1 MFEGLRDKEKR
12 RIWQLGGLLLLGLLL
27 MGTSAWLSA
36 GPTDAQPNAAALDMA
51 AAAPAGGAA
60 LSPEAELEQRLAA
73 VLSRIQG
80 AGRVSV
86 SVTFARSAQTEYA
99 INASTTVRTTD
110 ETTEGGQTRST
121 REQTS
126 TDNLVLADGNGGPV
140 MVQQSMAEVQG
151 VLVVAEGGDNPAVR
165 AQIAEALQNLL
176 AVPAHKI
183 VICQAEKV

>member
-1 MFEGLRDKEKR
+1 MMLEGLRDKEKR
-12 RIWQLGGLLLLGLLL
+12 RIWQLGGLLLVGLLL
-27 MGTSAWLSA
+27 MGSSAWLSTGQNDA
-36 GPTDAQPNAAALDMA
+36 VSSDLPTVAASA
-51 AAAPAGGAA
+51 AA

-80 AGRVSV
+80 AGQVSV
-86 SVTFARSAQTEYA
+86 SLTFARSAQTEYA

-110 ETTEGGQTRST
+110 ETTDSGQKRST

-126 TDNLVLADGNGGPV
+126 SDNLVLADGKGGPV

-151 VLVVAEGGDNPAVR
+151 VLVVAEGGDNPNVR

>member
-36 GPTDAQPNAAALDMA
+36 GSADAQPNGAALDM

-126 TDNLVLADGNGGPV
+126 TDNLVLADGKGGPV